1 MGTWLLWCW
10 VHYYRIDVNTKN
22 KSSSCLTAA
31 YRKLGFVTK
40 CIYLLTEFVDQ
51 DMTVE
56 MKHLTFKV
64 ILAGHRQDAIT
75 PCTFLT
81 SLRST
86 VSAA

>member
-1 MGTWLLWCW
+1 M
-10 VHYYRIDVNTKN
+10 
-22 KSSSCLTAA
+22 
-31 YRKLGFVTK
+31 LGFVTK
-40 CIYLLTEFVDQ
+40 YIYLLTEFVDQ

-81 SLRST
+81 SL
-86 VSAA
+86 